1 MYFQKSESA
10 LSSPWTIGEV
20 DQVVVGRD
28 GLIRRAIIKYFN
40 ASENDPENANYHP
53 QFTDRS
59 VRKLIKLWSVDE
71 CNLFDDL
78 AEVQESFDSARVN
91 EGSDDSVDQGPD
103 LLAGQQVVTSPCDL
117 TPLLVKPVN
126 VEVKNEIGMEEDMN
140 NENVMKVDNLSE
152 IMMAY
157 WTIVTLDQN
166 L

>member
-78 AEVQESFDSARVN
+78 AELQESFDSARMH
-91 EGSDDSVDQGPD
+91 EGNNDDADQAPN
-103 LLAGQQVVTSPCDL
+103 LLAGDQLVNLPCDL
-117 TPLLVKPVN
+117 NPLFVKQVN
-126 VEVKNEIGMEEDMN
+126 FEVKKGINLEEDMN
-140 NENVMKVDNLSE
+140 NEYVMKVDNLSE
-152 IMMAY
+152 IMMSY
-157 WTIVTLDQN
+157 GISLD
-166 L
+166 